1 MRIVWFD
8 IFFNILLASYHL
20 RIIII
25 NLCAVSEVNHLLSRN
40 MTLRSGSRARSTSR
54 ARSSSRARSLAR
66 SGSVARNNPGQI
78 YVPPRGR
85 SLSRGRDQFRGR
97 SASRGRQ
104 LANRGRSRSKSVG
117 RDNRNMGDT
126 WQHDRYTGPARSR
139 APLANSGPGKLMVSN
154 LDFGVTINDIQE
166 LFSEFGRL
174 KNTHVHYDISGR
186 SLGTA
191 DVVYERRSDAM
202 KALKQ
207 YDGVPLDGRPMKI
220 EMASD
225 AKALMNERARPRS
238 ASVGPRRV
246 GNGRVMKRGGG
257 GGRGGNRQRNRGAS
271 RGPPKAGRGGRGR
284 GAGQGAGRSGRGGKR
299 GGRGRG
305 GAAKKVTPPN
315 RDQLDKE
322 LDSFMKER

>member
-1 MRIVWFD
+1 
-8 IFFNILLASYHL
+8 
-20 RIIII
+20 
-25 NLCAVSEVNHLLSRN
+25 
-40 MTLRSGSRARSTSR
+40 
-54 ARSSSRARSLAR
+54 
-66 SGSVARNNPGQI
+66 
-78 YVPPRGR
+78 
-85 SLSRGRDQFRGR
+85 
-97 SASRGRQ
+97 
-104 LANRGRSRSKSVG
+104 
-117 RDNRNMGDT
+117 
-126 WQHDRYTGPARSR
+126 
-139 APLANSGPGKLMVSN
+139 MVSN
-154 LDFGVTINDIQE
+154 LDFGVTITDIQE

-191 DVVYERRSDAM
+191 DVVYERRSDAI

-225 AKALMNERARPRS
+225 AKTLMNEGARPRS

-257 GGRGGNRQRNRGAS
+257 GAVRGGNRQRNRAAS
-271 RGPPKAGRGGRGR
+271 RGPPKGGAKGRGGRGR
-284 GAGQGAGRSGRGGKR
+284 GGAGQGAGRAGQGAGRAGRGGKR
-299 GGRGRG
+299 GGRGGGRG

-315 RDQLDKE
+315 KDQLDKE